1 MERRMGMKLQQICW
15 NLFQQSGQIGYYL
28 LGCQIEEH
36 KEDSTGGSISAC
48 ERSDSAQQRL

>member
-15 NLFQQSGQIGYYL
+15 DLFQQSGQIGYYL

-36 KEDSTGGSISAC
+36 KEDSIGGSISAC

>member
-1 MERRMGMKLQQICW
+1 MKLQQICW
-15 NLFQQSGQIGYYL
+15 DLFQQSGQIGYYL
-28 LGCQIEEH
+28 LGCQIEQH